1 MITEKDL
8 MMPKKSAAAPA
19 PTDPT
24 PIRPKKKKTVRT
36 GRPAA
41 RVRTSALPP
50 LEPDM
55 MNDILLAIH
64 AKAAAI
70 NEARLV
76 LDGLINDSDALVREA
91 VDDGERYRDIAA
103 AANRTVPWVQMSLR
117 RVAGVATHPAAPI
130 PDTRVRKAARRA
142 S

>member
-8 MMPKKSAAAPA
+8 MMPTKKAVAA
-19 PTDPT
+19 PT
-24 PIRPKKKKTVRT
+24 PIRSTKKTVRT

-50 LEPDM
+50 LEPEM
-55 MNDILLAIH
+55 MNDVLLAIH
-64 AKAAAI
+64 DKAEEI
-70 NEARLV
+70 NEARTV

-130 PDTRVRKAARRA
+130 PDSEGRVRKARRA